1 MMNGFNVFMEKHI
14 VPFAV
19 KLNEQRHVAAIR
31 DAFMYTFP
39 ITMAASLVILINN
52 LVFSKTGFIA
62 QILFLPKFFPHLENA
77 QKLLTSVTNGTM
89 NILSIFIAY
98 LVARNLAKYFK
109 ADDMLVG
116 MTGIACFMI
125 LYSPSIIKDGV
136 TYLPTTYLGAQGLFV
151 AMIVGGLVGEFLPR
165 LTRIKKMQIKMP
177 EMVPPA
183 VARSFNGLI
192 PIVIMIM
199 LFSMLNYGLSL
210 ISPQGINDIIWQ
222 IARNNLNEFNDVN

>member
-1 MMNGFNVFMEKHI
+1 SLVILINNLVFSKTGFIAQILFLPKFFPHLENAQKLLTSVTNGTMNILSIFI
-14 VPFAV
+14 AY
-19 KLNEQRHVAAIR
+19 LVARNLAKYFKADDMLVGMTGI

-125 LYSPSIIKDGV
+125 LYSPSNQMAAS
-136 TYLPTTYLGAQGLFV
+136 YNQ
-151 AMIVGGLVGEFLPR
+151 
-165 LTRIKKMQIKMP
+165 
-177 EMVPPA
+177 
-183 VARSFNGLI
+183 
-192 PIVIMIM
+192 
-199 LFSMLNYGLSL
+199 
-210 ISPQGINDIIWQ
+210 
-222 IARNNLNEFNDVN
+222 